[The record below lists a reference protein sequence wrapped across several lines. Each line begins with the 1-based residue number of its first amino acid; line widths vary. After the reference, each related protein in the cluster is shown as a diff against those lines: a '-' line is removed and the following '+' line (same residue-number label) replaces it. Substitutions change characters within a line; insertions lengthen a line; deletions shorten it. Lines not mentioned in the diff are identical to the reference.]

1 MSAAVP
7 DGAPAPQAPDAA
19 PAPQAVVQRLSGF
32 GGTRSSLARLERS
45 QRRAQLTAALLANDG
60 PLLARGYGRSYGD
73 AAQLDGGLVL
83 DMTRLDRL
91 LDFDP
96 SSGVLV
102 CEAGAMLAGIDR
114 LFAPRGFALP
124 VVPGTGVVSV
134 GGAIAA
140 DIHGKNHDSAGSF
153 GEYVEWIDLLDAAGA
168 LHHLSPQQDPDAF
181 LATIGG
187 MGLTGI
193 ILQAA
198 IRLVPIPSGLIHCR
212 ERRLTDLDA
221 MLTAIAG
228 IRDSATY
235 SVAWIDALARGRD
248 LGRGVLQTGELVPAE
263 RLANYRARPAKRA
276 RRVPFDLPRIFPL
289 KTAVRVHNRLH
300 LARVPAS
307 GRVYTLQRQAFLHPL
322 DALENWNR
330 LYGRRGFVQFQCVV
344 ADELAQPCLRKLL
357 ETVSRSRPGALLGV
371 LKTMGR
377 DGRGLMSFARKG
389 HSLALDI
396 PWRAQTPALLA
407 ELERIALDCGA
418 RVYLAKDSMLSP
430 EAFAAMYPARER
442 FVSVLE
448 RLDPDGRFQS
458 DQARRL
464 ALRTYRP

>member
-1 MSAAVP
+1 MSASAP
-7 DGAPAPQAPDAA
+7 EPAPAAP
-19 PAPQAVVQRLSGF
+19 VSLQRLAGF
-32 GGTRSSLARLERS
+32 GRVRPSLAHVERP
-45 QRRAQLTAALLANDG
+45 QRRTQLMAALAANDG
-60 PLLARGYGRSYGD
+60 ALLARGYGRAYGD

-96 SSGVLV
+96 SSGILV
-102 CEAGAMLAGIDR
+102 CEAGAMLAEIDR
-114 LFAPRGFALP
+114 LFVPRGFALP

-153 GEYVEWIDLLDAAGA
+153 GEYVEWIDLLDATGTI
-168 LHHLSPQQDPDAF
+168 HHLSPQQDAEAF

-198 IRLVPIPSGLIHCR
+198 IRLAPIPSGLIHCR

-228 IRDSATY
+228 IRDSAPY
-235 SVAWIDALARGRD
+235 SVAWIDALARGKD
-248 LGRGVLQTGELVPAE
+248 LGRGVLQTGEAVPAD
-263 RLANYRARPAKRA
+263 RLANYRARPLKRA
-276 RRVPFDLPRIFPL
+276 RRVPVELPRAFPL
-289 KTAVRVHNRLH
+289 KTAVRLYNKLH
-300 LARVPAS
+300 LARVPAA
-307 GRVYTLQRQAFLHPL
+307 GRVCTVQREAFLHPL
-322 DALENWNR
+322 DALQDWNR

-344 ADELAQPCLRKLL
+344 ADELAQPCLRRLL

-418 RVYLAKDSMLSP
+418 RIYLAKDSALSP
-430 EAFAAMYPARER
+430 EGFAAMYPERER
-442 FVSVLE
+442 FVAVLE
-448 RLDPDGRFQS
+448 RLDPAGRFQS

-464 ALRTYRP
+464 GLRSYAP

>member
-1 MSAAVP
+1 MQGAARPLQRLAGFGRVRP
-7 DGAPAPQAPDAA
+7 SLAH
-19 PAPQAVVQRLSGF
+19 VQRP
-32 GGTRSSLARLERS
+32 
-45 QRRAQLTAALLANDG
+45 QRRAQLMATLAASDEA
-60 PLLARGYGRSYGD
+60 LLARGYGRAYGD

-96 SSGVLV
+96 SSGILV
-102 CEAGAMLAGIDR
+102 CEAGAMLAEIDR
-114 LFAPRGFALP
+114 LFVPRGFALP
-124 VVPGTGVVSV
+124 VVPGTGLVSV

-153 GEYVEWIDLLDAAGA
+153 GEYVEWIDLLDATGTV
-168 LHHLSPQQDPDAF
+168 HHLSPQQDAEAF

-198 IRLVPIPSGLIHCR
+198 IRLVPVPSGLIHCR

-235 SVAWIDALARGRD
+235 SVAWVDALAQGRN
-248 LGRGVLQTGELVPAE
+248 LGRGVLQTGEAVPAD
-263 RLANYRARPAKRA
+263 RLANYRARPLKRA
-276 RRVPFDLPRIFPL
+276 RRVPVELPRAFPL
-289 KTAVRVHNRLH
+289 KTAVRFYNKLH
-300 LARVPAS
+300 LARVPAA
-307 GRVYTLQRQAFLHPL
+307 GRVYTLPREAFLHPL
-322 DALENWNR
+322 DALADWNR

-344 ADELAQPCLRKLL
+344 ADDLAQPCLRRLL

-377 DGRGLMSFARKG
+377 DGRGLMSFARRG

-418 RVYLAKDSMLSP
+418 RVYLAKDSALSP
-430 EAFAAMYPARER
+430 EGFAAMYPQRER
-442 FVSVLE
+442 FISVLQ
-448 RLDPDGRFQS
+448 RLDPAGRFQS

-464 ALRTYRP
+464 GLRTYSP